1 MFVEFIQGRRNSD
14 PSSKD
19 DGKKKKKKGRSR
31 SYDGDTDSQPYSA
44 KSGKIGSFKI
54 VHKGR
59 HTHKF
64 QFTFL

>member
-1 MFVEFIQGRRNSD
+1 MLVKLIQGRRNSD

-44 KSGKIGSFKI
+44 KSGKIGSFKV
-54 VHKGR
+54 VHK
-59 HTHKF
+59 
-64 QFTFL
+64 